1 MRFEFSTYK
10 NAQLA
15 FYSNSHIGDLGD
27 LSERAMQQRLKPLIT
42 ITAFSLIWSSAFI
55 AGAIALEE
63 VGPFTLLFA
72 RFALTSLVLL
82 PFSLVDGSLH
92 TSDVIHYGLLLGLLN
107 NIIYLGLSFSA
118 LCLIGP
124 EVVIV
129 IISCAPFVTT
139 TVAALLGMETFSVRT
154 LIGILLGFSGV
165 LIISGMASF
174 ERANVWGFMQATA
187 AMLSFAAGTVL
198 FRRKSHELP
207 ILQTNFWQSF
217 AGALG
222 LLPVAV
228 VLEGMFYV
236 PSAPTFI
243 AVLYLVFVVSIGGMA
258 LWLVLIRSSGAGTA
272 SSYHLLNPFFGV
284 LLAYLF
290 LEKQLNA
297 ADFIGAAL
305 IAVGLFSATS
315 IRGKNHV

>member
-1 MRFEFSTYK
+1 
-10 NAQLA
+10 
-15 FYSNSHIGDLGD
+15 
-27 LSERAMQQRLKPLIT
+27 MQQRLKPLIT

-55 AGAIALEE
+55 AGAIALEG

-72 RFALTSLVLL
+72 RFTLTSLVLL
-82 PFSLVDGSLH
+82 PFSLAGGSLH
-92 TSDVIHYGLLLGLLN
+92 TPDVIHYGLLLGLLN

-118 LCLIGP
+118 LRLISP

-139 TVAALLGMETFSVRT
+139 TVAALLGMETFSART

-174 ERANVWGFMQATA
+174 EQANVWGFMQATV

-198 FRRKSHELP
+198 FRRKAHELP

-258 LWLVLIRSSGAGTA
+258 LWLILIRSSGAGTA

-284 LLAYLF
+284 LLACLF

-315 IRGKNHV
+315 IRSKNHV

>member
-1 MRFEFSTYK
+1 
-10 NAQLA
+10 
-15 FYSNSHIGDLGD
+15 
-27 LSERAMQQRLKPLIT
+27 MQQRLKPLIT

-55 AGAIALEE
+55 AGAIALKE

-82 PFSLVDGSLH
+82 PFSLAGGSLH
-92 TSDVIHYGLLLGLLN
+92 TPDVIHYGLLLGLLN

-118 LCLIGP
+118 LRLISP

-139 TVAALLGMETFSVRT
+139 TAAALLGMETFSART

-174 ERANVWGFMQATA
+174 EQANVWGFVQATA

-198 FRRKSHELP
+198 FRRKAHELP

-228 VLEGMFYV
+228 VLEGTFYI

-243 AVLYLVFVVSIGGMA
+243 AVLYLVFAVSIGGMA
-258 LWLVLIRSSGAGTA
+258 LWLILIRSSGAGTA

-290 LEKQLNA
+290 LDKQLNA

-315 IRGKNHV
+315 IRSKNHV

>member
-1 MRFEFSTYK
+1 
-10 NAQLA
+10 
-15 FYSNSHIGDLGD
+15 
-27 LSERAMQQRLKPLIT
+27 MQQRLKPLIT

-55 AGAIALEE
+55 AGAIALKE

-82 PFSLVDGSLH
+82 PFSLAGGSLH
-92 TSDVIHYGLLLGLLN
+92 TPDVIHYGLLLGLLN

-118 LCLIGP
+118 LRLISP

-139 TVAALLGMETFSVRT
+139 TAAALLGMETFSART

-174 ERANVWGFMQATA
+174 EQANVWGFVQATA

-198 FRRKSHELP
+198 FRRKAHELP

-228 VLEGMFYV
+228 VLDV

-258 LWLVLIRSSGAGTA
+258 LWLILIRSSGAGTA

-290 LEKQLNA
+290 LDKQLNA
-297 ADFIGAAL
+297 ADFIGAAI
-305 IAVGLFSATS
+305 IAVGLFSATG
-315 IRGKNHV
+315 IRSKNHV

>member
-1 MRFEFSTYK
+1 M
-10 NAQLA
+10 
-15 FYSNSHIGDLGD
+15 
-27 LSERAMQQRLKPLIT
+27 QRLKPLIT

-72 RFALTSLVLL
+72 RFTLTSLVLL
-82 PFSLVDGSLH
+82 PFSLAGGSLH
-92 TSDVIHYGLLLGLLN
+92 TPDVIYYGLLLGLLN

-118 LCLIGP
+118 LRLISP

-139 TVAALLGMETFSVRT
+139 TAAALLGMETFSART

-165 LIISGMASF
+165 LMISGMASF
-174 ERANVWGFMQATA
+174 ERANVWGFVQATA

-198 FRRKSHELP
+198 FRRKAHELP

-228 VLEGMFYV
+228 VLEGTFYV

-258 LWLVLIRSSGAGTA
+258 LWLILIRSSGAGTA

-305 IAVGLFSATS
+305 IAVGLFSVTS
-315 IRGKNHV
+315 IRSKNHV

>member
-1 MRFEFSTYK
+1 M
-10 NAQLA
+10 
-15 FYSNSHIGDLGD
+15 
-27 LSERAMQQRLKPLIT
+27 QRLKPLIT

-72 RFALTSLVLL
+72 RFTLTSLVLL
-82 PFSLVDGSLH
+82 PFSLAGGSLH
-92 TSDVIHYGLLLGLLN
+92 TPDVIYYGLLLGLLN

-118 LCLIGP
+118 LRLISP

-139 TVAALLGMETFSVRT
+139 TAAALLGMETFSART

-165 LIISGMASF
+165 LMISGMASF
-174 ERANVWGFMQATA
+174 ERANVWGFVQATA

-198 FRRKSHELP
+198 FRRKAHELP

-217 AGALG
+217 AGALA

-228 VLEGMFYV
+228 VLEGTFYV

-258 LWLVLIRSSGAGTA
+258 LWLILIRSSGAGTA

-305 IAVGLFSATS
+305 IAVGLFSVTS
-315 IRGKNHV
+315 IRSKNHV

>member
-1 MRFEFSTYK
+1 
-10 NAQLA
+10 
-15 FYSNSHIGDLGD
+15 
-27 LSERAMQQRLKPLIT
+27 MQQRLKSLIT
-42 ITAFSLIWSSAFI
+42 IAAFSLIWSSAFI

-72 RFALTSLVLL
+72 RFTLTSLVLL
-82 PFSLVDGSLH
+82 PFSLAGGSLH
-92 TSDVIHYGLLLGLLN
+92 KPDVIHYGLLLGLLN

-118 LCLIGP
+118 LRLISP

-139 TVAALLGMETFSVRT
+139 TAAALLGMETFSART

-174 ERANVWGFMQATA
+174 KQANVWGFVQATA

-258 LWLVLIRSSGAGTA
+258 LWLILIRSSGAGTA

-315 IRGKNHV
+315 MRSKNHV